1 MKALR
6 RMPQLTHLHII
17 RGLDQ
22 NPEEVDAGYHSTA
35 IKRFMPSLGPRL
47 KKLRVAVH
55 ASLNIEFFVDGGQ
68 KANSELGKP
77 LVSFDHPVEELD
89 VGELVLQMTE
99 EIHRAGAAH
108 HALNILEIRN
118 IEKDD
123 APSPEQWM
131 KILASVPRMTRL
143 EVDGTAALELMK
155 NLVHSLETTQMDLL
169 PDRVE
174 VIVFGKLNHLVS
186 SVIPKFWRSAE
197 DMEVD
202 AEEEPVERTRAGPMQ
217 EGVSYD
223 ENNRPIIPEDSFVRT
238 LGRYLQ
244 LRWQYGLERRRLRVE
259 IPGPVLGVLR
269 GKLFMPSFEMNGPG
283 ADVVGTYLN
292 DGAMWAT
299 LHMVPRKLDETSV
312 EKIKAILRGDT

>member
-99 EIHRAGAAH
+99 EIHRARAAH
-108 HALNILEIRN
+108 HALEILVNRN

-123 APSPEQWM
+123 APSPEQCM

-143 EVDGTAALELMK
+143 EVDGTTALELMK
-155 NLVHSLETTQMDLL
+155 NLVHSLETTQ
-169 PDRVE
+169 
-174 VIVFGKLNHLVS
+174 I
-186 SVIPKFWRSAE
+186 
-197 DMEVD
+197 
-202 AEEEPVERTRAGPMQ
+202 
-217 EGVSYD
+217 D
-223 ENNRPIIPEDSFVRT
+223 E
-238 LGRYLQ
+238 
-244 LRWQYGLERRRLRVE
+244 
-259 IPGPVLGVLR
+259 
-269 GKLFMPSFEMNGPG
+269 
-283 ADVVGTYLN
+283 
-292 DGAMWAT
+292 
-299 LHMVPRKLDETSV
+299 
-312 EKIKAILRGDT
+312 GDTLREVEPPGIFRHSKVLEVC